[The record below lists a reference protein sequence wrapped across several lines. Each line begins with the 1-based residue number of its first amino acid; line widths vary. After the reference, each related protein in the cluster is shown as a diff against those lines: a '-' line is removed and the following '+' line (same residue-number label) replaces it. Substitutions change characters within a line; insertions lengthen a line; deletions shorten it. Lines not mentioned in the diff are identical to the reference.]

1 LGKGPTG
8 GPHLS
13 VAERKR
19 EGKGMEWAAGARWA
33 GREGGTA
40 EKDWA
45 EQGREK
51 EREGGGLLG
60 WAERRGRER
69 VWEVLESFL
78 FFETFFKLLNL
89 NSFQN
94 LNTSSLF
101 QSFQNIL
108 KTFKT
113 SHKQTIKPCIQ
124 IMMHKHLLLLNC

>member
-33 GREGGTA
+33 GKEGGTA

-69 VWEVLESFL
+69 IWEVLESFL
-78 FFETFFKLLNL
+78 FFETFKL
-89 NSFQN
+89 NSFQTFKS
-94 LNTSSLF
+94 LNSSKLF
-101 QSFQNIL
+101 Q
-108 KTFKT
+108 
-113 SHKQTIKPCIQ
+113 
-124 IMMHKHLLLLNC
+124 LLNSFPIFLKQFKNF